1 VPLTPSNGL
10 RVTCSE
16 VRLTANV
23 RPNNCMESENM
34 SMRRKTVVQVGICL
48 ATLIMVATGGAIAE
62 DATTGATH
70 EVTLTDSGLEFT
82 PADITINIGDTVYF
96 YWVDESMGHNVAE
109 TDSTD
114 SNEYKQDGFRSGD
127 VDETVHYN
135 VTFEDAGLFFYVCEP
150 HATLDMRGTITVI
163 DPNAGPL
170 DDSDPDDKQDVP
182 GFIGTIAILSLVGAA
197 LVVRRTH

>member
-1 VPLTPSNGL
+1 
-10 RVTCSE
+10 
-16 VRLTANV
+16 
-23 RPNNCMESENM
+23 MESENM

-48 ATLIMVATGGAIAE
+48 ATLIMVSTGCAIAE
-62 DATTGATH
+62 DAATGTTR

-96 YWVDESMGHNVAE
+96 YWVDESMDHNVAE
-109 TDSTD
+109 TDATD
-114 SNEYKQDGFRSGD
+114 SNEYKQGGFRSGE
-127 VDETVHYN
+127 VDKTVHYN

-197 LVVRRTH
+197 LVVRRTQTDS